1 MTRFYRFLLL
11 GLIVALAL
19 SACGGGGDK
28 EGTATSAPE
37 SAPTQPPATSP
48 AGVAPT
54 RPAVPAPEQP
64 AETPSGGEGEGALG
78 DLLNLDALK
87 TDPEELSEGLL
98 KSYRLRIQWTTE
110 AKPGSDTT
118 SSTVEIMVAHTSEPL
133 AEEMSFSSEE
143 GGETNII
150 HIGDKSWFRV
160 DEQWM
165 EVSGEEIS
173 TFDDMLLTL
182 DSATAGLTGDARLV
196 GQEEVNGVATRRY
209 SFDESIMG
217 QALGVYSKIKG
228 DVWVAVDGDY
238 VVRYAFTAEDDEAT
252 YQWSWEVYDINAP
265 FTIEPPAEAQ
275 GARDDIP
282 FMPDATERYSFGAM
296 TTYETASDL
305 TAVVNFYQEGMP
317 AQGWTYDEAGSM
329 VSDQFAMLSFTK
341 EGVTI
346 SITVSPL
353 DDGGTS
359 VIIQVGE

>member
-1 MTRFYRFLLL
+1 VTKFYRCLLL

-37 SAPTQPPATSP
+37 SAPTQPAATSP
-48 AGVAPT
+48 AEVAPT
-54 RPAVPAPEQP
+54 RPVEPVPEQP
-64 AETPSGGEGEGALG
+64 AETPAGGEGEGALG

-87 TDPEELSEGLL
+87 TNPEELSEGPL
-98 KSYRLRIQWTTE
+98 KSYRLRIHWITE
-110 AKPGSDTT
+110 AKPGSDTI

-133 AEEMSFSSEE
+133 AEEMSFSSGE
-143 GGETNII
+143 GDETSII
-150 HIGDKSWFRV
+150 RIGDKSWYKIE
-160 DEQWM
+160 DQWM
-165 EVSGEEIS
+165 EVSSDEMTG
-173 TFDDMLLTL
+173 FGDMLFTL
-182 DSATAGLTGDARLV
+182 DSATAGLGGNAKLV

-217 QALGVYSKIKG
+217 QALGAYSKVKG

-238 VVRYAFTAEDDEAT
+238 AVRYAFTAEDDEAT
-252 YQWSWEVYDINAP
+252 YQWDWELYDINAP
-265 FTIEPPAEAQ
+265 ITIEPPAEAQ

-282 FMPDATERYSFGAM
+282 LMTDATEQYSFGTM

-305 TAVVNFYQEGMP
+305 TTVVNFYKEQMP
-317 AQGWTYDEAGSM
+317 TQGWTYDEAGSM

-341 EGVTI
+341 EGVTA

-359 VIIQVGE
+359 VIIQAGE